1 MSLEVEME
9 ISAGM
14 VKELR
19 GRTGA
24 GMMDCKKAL
33 LESEG
38 DIEKAIE
45 YLRVKGI
52 AKAQKKS
59 DRETAEGL
67 IVSYIHPGN
76 KIGVLLEIN
85 CETDFVARTDEFQQF
100 AKDIA
105 MQIAA
110 TAPLAVVRE
119 ELSQEEIEKEQQ
131 LFKEQA
137 LEEKKPEH
145 VVNKIVEGRMERFFS
160 EACLMDQVFIK
171 DNDKKVRN
179 LLDEVIAKIGENIRI
194 SRFSRFQLGR

>member
-1 MSLEVEME
+1 MD

-59 DRETAEGL
+59 GRETAEGL

-76 KIGVLLEIN
+76 KIGVLLEVN

-119 ELSQEEIEKEQQ
+119 ELSQEVVEKEQK
-131 LFKEQA
+131 LFREQA
-137 LEEKKPEH
+137 LEEKKPEN

-171 DNDKKVRN
+171 DNDKKVRS

-194 SRFSRFQLGR
+194 TRFSRFQLGR

>member
-1 MSLEVEME
+1 MD

-59 DRETAEGL
+59 ERETSEGL

-76 KIGVLLEIN
+76 KIGVLLEVN

-119 ELSQEEIEKEQQ
+119 ELPPEVIEREQK
-131 LFKEQA
+131 LFREQA

-160 EACLMDQVFIK
+160 ESCLMDQVFIK

-179 LLDEVIAKIGENIRI
+179 LLDEVIGKIGENIRI
-194 SRFSRFQLGR
+194 ARFSRFQLGR

>member
-1 MSLEVEME
+1 MD

-59 DRETAEGL
+59 GRETAEGL
-67 IVSYIHPGN
+67 IISYIHPGN

-119 ELSQEEIEKEQQ
+119 ELSSDVIEREQK
-131 LFKEQA
+131 LFREQA

-179 LLDEVIAKIGENIRI
+179 LLDETIAKIGENIRI
-194 SRFSRFQLGR
+194 ARFSRFQLGR